1 MTTDVDN
8 NETRAPTQE
17 VELSLS
23 QDWDQRGSS
32 KIEDVEDSSLVDY
45 MMGRDIHIR
54 IGNGKS
60 EGKRK
65 IMVTDYQVSRRV
77 KYRQ

>member
-8 NETRAPTQE
+8 NETQAPTQE
-17 VELSLS
+17 GERILSK
-23 QDWDQRGSS
+23 DWKQRGSS
-32 KIEDVEDSSLVDY
+32 KIEDVTDSSLVEY
-45 MMGRDIHIR
+45 MMGRDIHIH

-65 IMVTDYQVSRRV
+65 VMVTDYQVSRRGQ
-77 KYRQ
+77 K